1 MNLFIFYM
9 LKFSIFLMEK
19 KENALGLH
27 FIIKLKIGK
36 FFIHHTIEK
45 LKGELGYQNLQ
56 IQ

>member
-1 MNLFIFYM
+1 
-9 LKFSIFLMEK
+9 MEK